1 MTDKKGK
8 RTPLPF
14 FVHFFKLL
22 LQNFLIRAKWVSRCT
37 KQKTL
42 HEDHKILNCKE
53 SYPMKITQMTAK
65 FGCYVKHSSLQ
76 KGVFRHKIG
85 KTLRKGLNHPPHCKQ
100 KAKRRLFCVAVP
112 LGTCRQRNRG
122 KIGKTDTQKDKLPC
136 LTTTESFSLLPLPLL
151 QTRCQT
157 LALLPEQQAFAC
169 RRLPIRQIQ
178 NVCVLPTGFG

>member
-53 SYPMKITQMTAK
+53 SYPMKITQMMVK
-65 FGCYVKHSSLQ
+65 FICYVKHSSLQ
-76 KGVFRHKIG
+76 KGVFRHKIV
-85 KTLRKGLNHPPHCKQ
+85 KTLRKGSNHPPRCKQ
-100 KAKRRLFCVAVP
+100 KTKRRLFCVAVP

-122 KIGKTDTQKDKLPC
+122 ENRQGGTKNTKSYRLG
-136 LTTTESFSLLPLPLL
+136 TTESFSLLPLPLL

-157 LALLPEQQAFAC
+157 LALHPEQKAFAC

>member
-76 KGVFRHKIG
+76 KGVFRHKIV
-85 KTLRKGLNHPPHCKQ
+85 KILRKGINHPPRCKQ
-100 KAKRRLFCVAVP
+100 KAKIRLFYVAVSF
-112 LGTCRQRNRG
+112 GTCTQRNRG
-122 KIGKTDTQKDKLPC
+122 K
-136 LTTTESFSLLPLPLL
+136 S
-151 QTRCQT
+151 
-157 LALLPEQQAFAC
+157 A
-169 RRLPIRQIQ
+169 RQIPKKT
-178 NVCVLPTGFG
+178 NCPV

>member
-1 MTDKKGK
+1 MTDKKRK

-14 FVHFFKLL
+14 FCAFFQIAFTKFSHQGKVGIAAQNINVARR
-22 LQNFLIRAKWVSRCT
+22 LQNF
-37 KQKTL
+37 
-42 HEDHKILNCKE
+42 DCKE
-53 SYPMKITQMTAK
+53 SYPTKITQMTAK

-76 KGVFRHKIG
+76 KGVFRHKIV
-85 KTLRKGLNHPPHCKQ
+85 KTLRKGSNHPPRCKQ
-100 KAKRRLFCVAVP
+100 KTKRRLFCVAVP

-122 KIGKTDTQKDKLPC
+122 ENRQGGTKNTKSYRLG
-136 LTTTESFSLLPLPLL
+136 TTESFSLLPLPLL

-157 LALLPEQQAFAC
+157 LALHPEQKAFAC